1 MKRILTLYFFAS
13 RTNSNVRVVP
23 LAFAHRDEQIAYVN
37 QKCSK
42 GSKNSIFGSTCSNRI
57 LTLYIYLPLVRIRM
71 REFVLCSPQPEANDL
86 PLRMRIKNVRVFNVG
101 KYVYADVYR

>member
-57 LTLYIYLPLVRIRM
+57 LTLYI
-71 REFVLCSPQPEANDL
+71 FASSTNSNA
-86 PLRMRIKNVRVFNVG
+86 RVCAVQSTT
-101 KYVYADVYR
+101 